1 MSGARAPA
9 EDCGGSCSV
18 QRASHGRHALL
29 PVKFGAAVVVSMAA
43 CRAAALKHWERE
55 GRHHDSYSPEAIKRR
70 RDMPRTTKEPWDL
83 IAQAEALIESKA
95 RT

>member
-1 MSGARAPA
+1 MGLLLSP
-9 EDCGGSCSV
+9 
-18 QRASHGRHALL
+18 ASHGRHALL
-29 PVKFGAAVVVSMAA
+29 PVKFGAAVVVSMAV

-55 GRHHDSYSPEAIKRR
+55 GRHHDSSPEAIKRR

-83 IAQAEALIESKA
+83 IAQAEALIESKG